1 MVTTELGN
9 GSQALEPKAIQKCK
23 RCKEI
28 EALVI
33 VRQES
38 LCSEC
43 FDKYVRSK
51 YIKRMES
58 FRVRYAPN
66 DTGVIVPTQT
76 TLLVPLS
83 FGVSSI
89 ALLNLISNQLKA
101 QRQRSNGQTGY
112 NCLVI
117 HVDESC
123 VDPSVPSQESI
134 NAVQERFSDIG
145 TFRALSVED
154 IYDFRNVAREIELDH
169 GLDEEKGGSDAFD
182 KKEALMHLLSS
193 LSSTTS
199 RMDILS
205 ILRTRLIVEVAKK
218 EGCAAVLWGDST
230 TRLAQKTLAETAKGR
245 GFSIPWQTSD
255 GDSPFGIEFRYP
267 VRDLLK
273 SELVNYVSIPLPTS
287 PKPLLPLCVAYSS
300 DAKHTVANAASGRNI
315 TIDELMIQY
324 FNGIETQYPSI
335 VANVVSTA
343 GKLKPLRRPAGINI
357 SCKICGLP
365 GDGAGGDITLS
376 ALTLNAVDSV
386 DAKSSM
392 CYGCARSMHGS
403 GVYDWPLEP

>member
-1 MVTTELGN
+1 
-9 GSQALEPKAIQKCK
+9 
-23 RCKEI
+23 
-28 EALVI
+28 
-33 VRQES
+33 
-38 LCSEC
+38 
-43 FDKYVRSK
+43 
-51 YIKRMES
+51 MES

-112 NCLVI
+112 NCLVV

-134 NAVQERFSDIG
+134 KAVQERFSDIG
-145 TFRALSVED
+145 TFIALNIED

-169 GLDEEKGGSDAFD
+169 GLDEEKSGSDAFD
-182 KKEALMHLLSS
+182 KKKVLMHLLSS

-218 EGCAAVLWGDST
+218 EGCAAILWGDST

-255 GDSPFGIEFRYP
+255 GDSPFGTYFSYTK
-267 VRDLLK
+267 LWL
-273 SELVNYVSIPLPTS
+273 SVSDIIGNDQVLSSGTRSVTS
-287 PKPLLPLCVAYSS
+287 SR
-300 DAKHTVANAASGRNI
+300 ANS
-315 TIDELMIQY
+315 
-324 FNGIETQYPSI
+324 
-335 VANVVSTA
+335 
-343 GKLKPLRRPAGINI
+343 
-357 SCKICGLP
+357 
-365 GDGAGGDITLS
+365 
-376 ALTLNAVDSV
+376 
-386 DAKSSM
+386 
-392 CYGCARSMHGS
+392 
-403 GVYDWPLEP
+403 